1 MGISINSNPA
11 SLSAQRQ
18 LSRSTSQLSKV
29 YQQLSSG
36 LRITRASDD
45 AAGLAI
51 ADSLRADQKVASQAI
66 RNANDGVSLISIADG
81 ALNEIGN
88 ILSRMAELAEQSS
101 NGTLSTTQRSALDL
115 EFNQLGS
122 EIERISATTEFNNI
136 KLLSGS
142 SSITLQVGFNANS
155 TSQIGFT
162 TTQGT
167 LSSLGLSANG
177 SSRLT
182 FSLNASTTSAG
193 QTAALSAL
201 DGVRSAINNLTT
213 ARGTL
218 GAVESRLS
226 SAINNLQTVRENYA
240 TAESQIR
247 DADVASAAAELVRL
261 QILQQAGA
269 AVLAQANQQPQ
280 LALALLNGN

>member
-1 MGISINSNPA
+1 MGISINSNSA
-11 SLSAQRQ
+11 ALSAQRS
-18 LSRSTSQLSKV
+18 LSKSTSQLSKV

-51 ADSLRADQKVASQAI
+51 ADSLRADQEVASQAI

-88 ILSRMAELAEQSS
+88 MLARMAELAEQSG

-115 EFNQLGS
+115 EFVQLGS
-122 EIERISATTEFNNI
+122 EIERIAVTTEFNNI

-142 SSITLQVGFNANS
+142 NSISLQVGFNSAS

-167 LSSLGLSANG
+167 LASLGLAATG
-177 SSRLT
+177 SSRMT
-182 FSLNASTTSAG
+182 FSLNAGSTTTG
-193 QTAALSAL
+193 QAAAVSAL

-218 GAVESRLS
+218 GAVESRLT
-226 SAINNLQTVRENYA
+226 SAINNLQVTRENYA

-247 DADVASAAAELVRL
+247 DVDVAQATAELVRL

-269 AVLAQANQQPQ
+269 AVLAQANQQPS
-280 LALALLNGN
+280 LALKILNGQ

>member
-81 ALNEIGN
+81 ALNETGN
-88 ILSRMAELAEQSS
+88 ILSRMAELAEQSA

-115 EFNQLGS
+115 EFVQLGS
-122 EIERISATTEFNNI
+122 EIERIAVTTEFNNI
-136 KLLSGS
+136 KLLSGT
-142 SSITLQVGFNANS
+142 SSISLQVGFNAGSN
-155 TSQIGFT
+155 SQISFT

-167 LSSLGLSANG
+167 LSSLGLSAAG
-177 SSRLT
+177 SSRMT
-182 FSLNASTTSAG
+182 FSLNASTTTAG
-193 QTAALSAL
+193 QAAATSAL
-201 DGVRSAINNLTT
+201 DGVRAAINSLTT

-247 DADVASAAAELVRL
+247 DADVAQAAAELVRL

-280 LALALLNGN
+280 LALALLQGG